1 MNMTFFHPAVRA
13 IARAEL
19 GGAIGIL
26 HFQQQLIE

>member
-26 HFQQQLIE
+26 HSNNS